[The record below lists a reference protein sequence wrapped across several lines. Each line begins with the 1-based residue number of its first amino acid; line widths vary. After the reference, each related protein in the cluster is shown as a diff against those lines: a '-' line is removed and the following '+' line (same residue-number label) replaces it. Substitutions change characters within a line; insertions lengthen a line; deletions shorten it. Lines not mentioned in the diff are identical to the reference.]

1 MLMLGIA
8 LCKSALHI
16 VRMLRIR
23 TARRCGRQFSHLL
36 GLAISEHETNVELD
50 GIGELVESGLLRS
63 AQFRVSSPPK
73 IPHAVTAHTFCAAAR
88 RMTNLIMVF
97 LPMRTSAF

>member
-1 MLMLGIA
+1 MLTLGIA

-50 GIGELVESGLLRS
+50 GIGELVESGLLCEAHSFESVLHLRSRTQSQRTPS
-63 AQFRVSSPPK
+63 AQQ
-73 IPHAVTAHTFCAAAR
+73 HGG
-88 RMTNLIMVF
+88 
-97 LPMRTSAF
+97 